1 MLKLGPSQYTNV
13 KRENPHFHKGL
24 TTIWCLVQLF
34 ELGGETDGDARM
46 MSVLFIYQ
54 QRRNSASFETG
65 ESYSKHNF
73 SLPLADKRWEVIL
86 SCSSVAGCM
95 EAQGVGSSYHNC
107 SHCYFFH
114 VCPQKISAH
123 RGQWKEWLFP
133 PPVWASPHRLLI
145 WRRKTCAQELLSLQC
160 VEIKQGKSS

>member
-24 TTIWCLVQLF
+24 ITIWCLVQLF

-54 QRRNSASFETG
+54 QCRNSASFETG

-86 SCSSVAGCM
+86 SCSCRRLHRSPRRREQLPQLLTLLLLPRLPPEDLSPQRSVEGMAFPTSR
-95 EAQGVGSSYHNC
+95 VGITTQTADLEEEDLRPRVTLAS
-107 SHCYFFH
+107 
-114 VCPQKISAH
+114 VC
-123 RGQWKEWLFP
+123 GN
-133 PPVWASPHRLLI
+133 
-145 WRRKTCAQELLSLQC
+145 
-160 VEIKQGKSS
+160 